1 MTQAALRTLA
11 SGAEQILERP
21 LTEAQSESF
30 AKYLEILTKWQKAQ
44 RLVGSAEP
52 GWIVENLFLDS
63 LLFLKVLPMATQSL
77 VDIGSGAGIP
87 GLPIKIVEPSLAVT
101 LVESRQR
108 RVSFLRAVV
117 RELGLGGV
125 EVIGERLENLVDR
138 LRGRFDVAT
147 MRCSGDPA
155 SIVPVALEMVR
166 DGGVVVATAPA
177 QPSPAAQGI
186 RVDVPDP
193 VRARPRHCLVWQ
205 RATA

>member
-21 LTEAQSESF
+21 LTPAQRESF
-30 AKYLEILTKWQKAQ
+30 ANYLELLTKWQKAQ

-63 LLFLKVLPMATQSL
+63 LLFLKVLPKAIQSL

-155 SIVPVALEMVR
+155 SIAALALEMVKP
-166 DGGVVVATAPA
+166 GGTVVAAASPHATAPGQA
-177 QPSPAAQGI
+177 SRIEVSDA
-186 RVDVPDP
+186 
-193 VRARPRHCLVWQ
+193 VRGRPRHFRLWRDVP
-205 RATA
+205 

>member
-21 LTEAQSESF
+21 LTQVQIESF
-30 AKYLEILTKWQKAQ
+30 LKYLELLTKWQKAQ

-155 SIVPVALEMVR
+155 SIVSVALEIVKP
-166 DGGVVVATAPA
+166 GGTVVAAGSPDPA
-177 QPSPAAQGI
+177 TGAKAS

-193 VRARPRHCLVWQ
+193 VRGRTRRFLAWQ
-205 RATA
+205 RGLV

>member
-11 SGAEQILERP
+11 SGSERILERP
-21 LTEAQSESF
+21 LAQTETEQF
-30 AKYLEILTKWQKAQ
+30 GNYLELLIKWQKTQ
-44 RLVGSAEP
+44 RLIGSGDP

-63 LLFLKVLPMATQSL
+63 LLFLKVLPKTARSL

-87 GLPIKIVEPSLAVT
+87 GIPIKIVEPSLAVT

-117 RELGLGGV
+117 RELGLRGV
-125 EVIGERLENLVDR
+125 EVVGERLESLVDT

-155 SIVPVALEMVR
+155 SIAPLALEMVKP
-166 DGGVVVATAPA
+166 GGTVVAAGSPDPAPGATA
-177 QPSPAAQGI
+177 G
-186 RVDVPDP
+186 RVDVLDP
-193 VRARPRHCLVWQ
+193 VRGRTRRFLVWQ
-205 RATA
+205 RSLV

>member
-21 LTEAQSESF
+21 LTQVQIESF
-30 AKYLEILTKWQKAQ
+30 SKYLEILTKWQKAQ

-155 SIVPVALEMVR
+155 SIVPVALEIVKP
-166 DGGVVVATAPA
+166 GGTVVAAGSPDPA
-177 QPSPAAQGI
+177 TGAKAS

-193 VRARPRHCLVWQ
+193 VRGRTRRFLAWQ
-205 RATA
+205 RGLV

>member
-21 LTEAQSESF
+21 LTQVQIESF
-30 AKYLEILTKWQKAQ
+30 SKYLELLTKWQKAQ

-63 LLFLKVLPMATQSL
+63 LLFLRVLPMAIQSL

-147 MRCSGDPA
+147 IRCSGDPA
-155 SIVPVALEMVR
+155 SIVPVALEIVKP
-166 DGGVVVATAPA
+166 GGTVVAAGSPDPA
-177 QPSPAAQGI
+177 TGAKAS

-193 VRARPRHCLVWQ
+193 VRGRTRRFLAWQ
-205 RATA
+205 RGLV

>member
-21 LTEAQSESF
+21 LTQVQIESF
-30 AKYLEILTKWQKAQ
+30 SKYLELLTKWQKAQ

-155 SIVPVALEMVR
+155 SIVPVALEIVKP
-166 DGGVVVATAPA
+166 GGTVVAAGSPDPA
-177 QPSPAAQGI
+177 TGAKAS

-193 VRARPRHCLVWQ
+193 VRGRTRRFLVWQ
-205 RATA
+205 RGIV